1 MKNTKHL
8 FARIIAV
15 ALIIMMIVPAAIT
28 AMASTEKPNEPPFT
42 ITINN
47 NEGLPAMVDSQFSAY
62 QIFTGKPYQNGTG
75 RDEFGNTFNKYS
87 LADIQWGASVITSK
101 TTGEVSATTTQT
113 IVQALKN
120 AESFAVRAAFSSI
133 TNDHAGAAEIA
144 AVLANPENANNTFLQ
159 AFSAFLVGS
168 GAGKPDSWLKESALV
183 TVGSEADQKTYTY
196 PKTSTANAGTLPAA
210 SDDCSTIT
218 VEQAGYYLIVE
229 TTVPTVEGASAV
241 ESEYILAVLGDQTIN
256 IKADV
261 PTVDKVITDPGS
273 GNSKGDSVG
282 LADHVK
288 FTLTGTL
295 PSNFDDYKLKTGES
309 VFNEWYY
316 YSFTDTLSKGLT
328 YDTDSLKVY
337 IVNDAEK
344 KEVAL
349 DSVTSANWDDSHAA
363 EGPFPRLSTSTD
375 AAGTTTIIIDM
386 GDLKLGYADNDFTIN
401 KDTEIVVEYTAT
413 VNDDAVIGEDG
424 NPNTVKLT
432 YSNDPNREESM
443 GYTPEVTVRV
453 YTFNLE
459 LEKVDQDNTGTKL
472 AGARFYLTKKV
483 EGITYYYSKVSGE
496 YQWKAGI
503 GSDGQA
509 NPREAVVLETGEDG
523 KFTENVT
530 GLDAGV
536 EYTLKEF
543 VAPNGYNTIDPIVFS
558 FTVTI
563 GHNGELQAIHVTD
576 NTEGDGTTQWYETI
590 QTPGEPDFTASLT
603 VTVKDPPAPFLPFT
617 GGAGTVIFYVV
628 GGLMIAGVAFYIALS
643 GKKNKKEQK
652 EN

>member
-15 ALIIMMIVPAAIT
+15 ALIVMMIVPAAIT
-28 AMASTEKPNEPPFT
+28 AMASTENPNEPPFT

-101 TTGEVSATTTQT
+101 TTGEVPPTKTQT
-113 IVQALKN
+113 IAQALK
-120 AESFAVRAAFSSI
+120 ATESFAVRDAFRNISDIAS
-133 TNDHAGAAEIA
+133 AAEIA
-144 AVLANPENANNTFLQ
+144 AVLAKPENANNTFLQ

-256 IKADV
+256 IKANV
-261 PTVDKVITDPGS
+261 PTVDKDITDPGAY
-273 GNSKGDSVG
+273 GNENGDSVG
-282 LADHVK
+282 LGDHVK

-295 PSNFDDYKLKTGES
+295 PSNFDDYKLETDES

-337 IVNDAEK
+337 IVNGAAK

-349 DSVTSANWDDSHAA
+349 DSVTSANWVENHAA
-363 EGPFPRLSTSTD
+363 KGPFPRLSTSTD
-375 AAGTTTIIIDM
+375 TAGTTTIIIDM
-386 GDLKLGYADNDFTIN
+386 GDLKLGYADNDFAIN
-401 KDTEIVVEYTAT
+401 KGTEIVVEYTAT
-413 VNDDAVIGEDG
+413 VNDDAVIGVEG

-459 LEKVDQDNTGTKL
+459 LEKVAQNEHATKL
-472 AGARFYLTKKV
+472 AGARFYLTKQ
-483 EGITYYYSKVSGE
+483 GSDGTYYYCKTGDNYEWVKEETGG
-496 YQWKAGI
+496 KRPG
-503 GSDGQA
+503 
-509 NPREAVVLETGEDG
+509 NAVQLETNDQG

-530 GLDAGV
+530 GLDADV
-536 EYTLKEF
+536 EYTLTEII
-543 VAPNGYNTIDPIVFS
+543 APDGYNTIDPIVFS
-558 FTVTI
+558 FTVDIAET
-563 GHNGELQAIHVTD
+563 GELQDITLTPD
-576 NTEGDGTTQWYETI
+576 SSRDGLTWYVSTL
-590 QTPGEPDFTASLT
+590 TPGSSDITASLS
-603 VTVKDPPAPFLPFT
+603 VIVEDPEAPFLPFT